1 MKVEEEKEEREEK
14 RFWQALIFTSS
25 RNLFYVLDRSNSLV
39 HKLYI
44 NVVKIDNNRIHNG
57 TILSPR
63 PEKIKFG

>member
-1 MKVEEEKEEREEK
+1 MEAEEEKEEK

-25 RNLFYVLDRSNSLV
+25 RNLFYILVRSNSLV
-39 HKLYI
+39 HKLYT
-44 NVVKIDNNRIHNG
+44 NVVKIDNNRIHKG